1 MCVYYHDGLEKNLM
15 VYVLRG
21 ISDDVRVVRI
31 CCMYMLPS
39 DEVPPEL
46 QLTFLCVVSIYMENV
61 LHDSL
66 GVVRELG

>member
-1 MCVYYHDGLEKNLM
+1 M
-15 VYVLRG
+15 VT
-21 ISDDVRVVRI
+21 SHVVRI
-31 CCMYMLPS
+31 CCVYMLPS

-61 LHDSL
+61 LHDGL